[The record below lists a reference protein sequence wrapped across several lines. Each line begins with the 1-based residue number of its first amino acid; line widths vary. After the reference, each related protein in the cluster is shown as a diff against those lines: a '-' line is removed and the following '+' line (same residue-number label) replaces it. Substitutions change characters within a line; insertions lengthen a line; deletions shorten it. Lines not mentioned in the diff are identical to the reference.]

1 MKSEIVLSLDQA
13 LRVSGYGVFVDNS
26 LVAYGTFEIDSDGT
40 IGERLK
46 EFIRHIDMLYGE
58 YEFDHL
64 VFEDIQY
71 QNNIET
77 YKKLA
82 FVQAALY
89 LWCNEAGV
97 QYTVLGPS
105 EWRSKLK
112 EKFGRTRK
120 EQKEHAM
127 DFVKRYS
134 GKDVTSDE
142 ADAICIGLA
151 YLRDKYE
158 ISEEMMAEYG
168 IPCERRKGNSD

>member
-1 MKSEIVLSLDQA
+1 MTNEVVLSLDQA
-13 LRVSGYGVFVDNS
+13 LRVSGYGVFSDGN

-46 EFIRHIDMLYGE
+46 EFIRHVDTLYGE

-89 LWCNEAGV
+89 LWCNEGNIP
-97 QYTVLGPS
+97 YTVLGPS

-112 EKFGRTRK
+112 EKFGHTRK
-120 EQKEHAM
+120 EQKEHAI
-127 DFVKRYS
+127 DFVKRCS

-151 YLRDKYE
+151 YLRDKREAGDKEEEE
-158 ISEEMMAEYG
+158 IFG
-168 IPCERRKGNSD
+168 H

>member
-1 MKSEIVLSLDQA
+1 MTSEVVLSLDQA
-13 LRVSGYGVFVDNS
+13 LRVSGYGVFADAN
-26 LVAYGTFEIDSDGT
+26 LVAYGTFETSSDGS

-46 EFIRHIDMLYGE
+46 EFIRHVDTLYGE

-89 LWCNEAGV
+89 MWCEESEV

-120 EQKEHAM
+120 EQKEHAI

-134 GKDVTSDE
+134 GKEVTSDE
-142 ADAICIGLA
+142 ADAICIGLS
-151 YLRDKYE
+151 YLRDKHV
-158 ISEEMMAEYG
+158 ITEEMMAEYG
-168 IPCERRKGNSD
+168 IPYERREGNSD